1 MRKRPRAISQNARVE
16 SALRA
21 GYNAMMASENKG
33 FAVTLTLNGLADTDA
48 LGAAIASGLRAG
60 DTVALNGDLGAGKT
74 TLARAI
80 LRGLGVAEDVP
91 SPSFTLVQEYE
102 TPKLAVRHYD
112 FYRIEN
118 AREIDELG
126 IDDALDDGAVLIEWP
141 ERAEDRIARDA
152 LRVSLS
158 TSGETARKVEIE
170 GPARWAHVFKAAH
183 V

>member
-1 MRKRPRAISQNARVE
+1 MSF
-16 SALRA
+16 ALEI
-21 GYNAMMASENKG
+21 MLPDMAATEK
-33 FAVTLTLNGLADTDA
+33 
-48 LGAAIASGLRAG
+48 LGNIIASGLRAG
-60 DTVALNGDLGAGKT
+60 DTVALKGDLGAGKT

-80 LRGLGVAEDVP
+80 LRGLGVSEDVP

-102 TPKLAVRHYD
+102 TPKIAVRHYD

-141 ERAEDRIARDA
+141 ERAENRIARDA
-152 LRVSLS
+152 LRVTLS
-158 TSGETARKVEIE
+158 ASGETARNVEIE
-170 GPARWAHVFKAAH
+170 GPARWADVFKAVH

>member
-1 MRKRPRAISQNARVE
+1 MHKRPCAISQNARVE
-16 SALRA
+16 TALRA
-21 GYNAMMASENKG
+21 GYNEQMASENKG
-33 FAVTLTLNGLADTDA
+33 FAVTLTLNGLADTEA
-48 LGAAIASGLRAG
+48 LGVAIAGGLRVG
-60 DTVALNGDLGAGKT
+60 DTVALKGDLGAGKT

-80 LRGLGVAEDVP
+80 LRGLCVAEDVP

-112 FYRIEN
+112 FYRLES

-141 ERAEDRIARDA
+141 ERAEDCIARDA

-158 TSGETARKVEIE
+158 ASSETMRQVRIE
-170 GPARWAHVFKAAH
+170 GPSRWADVFKAVH